1 MLLQLQLA
9 IKWLFFFTLLAKKKQ
24 KKKCF
29 SESYF
34 EVDLVNKLQGV
45 IDKQRGQIKKLD
57 QSILDFK
64 AENEEV
70 NVTWIG
76 SIHFRLLIWKQGKK
90 LSWTNP
96 FLANF
101 KAEIEVFSNMY
112 STWFP
117 LVKYLLIW
125 LLNLITETIVAAR
138 RKRLTRMRH

>member
-9 IKWLFFFTLLAKKKQ
+9 IKWLFFLPCLQRKS

-45 IDKQRGQIKKLD
+45 IDKQRSQIKKLD

-70 NVTWIG
+70 NLTLIVPIHQLKFDSNIDFKAAKKRRGKLNLNWI
-76 SIHFRLLIWKQGKK
+76 
-90 LSWTNP
+90 NP
-96 FLANF
+96 F
-101 KAEIEVFSNMY
+101 
-112 STWFP
+112 
-117 LVKYLLIW
+117 
-125 LLNLITETIVAAR
+125 
-138 RKRLTRMRH
+138 